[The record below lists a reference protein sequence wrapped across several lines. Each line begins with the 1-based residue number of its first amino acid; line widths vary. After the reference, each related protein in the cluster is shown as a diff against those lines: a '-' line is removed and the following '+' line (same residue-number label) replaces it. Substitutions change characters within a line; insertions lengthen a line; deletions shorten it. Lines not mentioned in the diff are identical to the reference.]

1 MTEVFRQTAVV
12 KFAWCD
18 FAGIMFFPR
27 YFELCNDTVEA
38 WFAEALGV
46 SYRVLHGELNLS
58 VPTARMEAD
67 FRAASRMDDRLDV
80 ALTVERLGGA
90 SCTIRIRVSCDGQ
103 ERFEAKQIIVMTDR
117 ETLKSRRWPDSFR
130 EKMQPFVEEAA

>member
-1 MTEVFRQTAVV
+1 VSVFRQTAVV

-46 SYRVLHGELNLS
+46 SFRKLHGDLNLS

-67 FRAASRMDDRLDV
+67 FRAASRMDDKLDI

-90 SCTIRIRVSCDGQ
+90 SCAIRIRVTCRGE
-103 ERFEAKQIIVMTDR
+103 ERFEARQIIVMTDR

-130 EKMQPFVEEAA
+130 QKMLPYVEAD